1 MEKGDS
7 WDRIFL
13 VGCGDIGLRVARLW
27 ADEGSPVCALARSP
41 ESAGRL
47 SAAGIPTVNGDL
59 DEPGTLVGLP
69 IRGTLS
75 YYLAP
80 PPEGGD
86 TDPRMRAFLDRIP
99 PGEEPGKM
107 VYMSTTAVYGDL
119 HGEWATE
126 ETPTAPS
133 TARGRRRLDA
143 EQAVL
148 AWGRQRGIPAV
159 ILRVAG
165 IYGPGRLPVD
175 RVRKRTPVLAGS
187 ESPFSNRIHADDL
200 ARVCVAAA
208 KRGRGGSI
216 YNVSDGR
223 PGTIGQY
230 YSAIAD
236 MLGVPRP
243 PEVTMSEARRVM
255 SEAMLSYLSESKRV
269 DSRKMREELGVEL
282 LYPDLESG
290 LAASFA
296 DGG

>member
-1 MEKGDS
+1 MN
-7 WDRIFL
+7 RVFI

-27 ADEGSPVCALARSP
+27 GGEGAPVSALARSP
-41 ESAGRL
+41 ESALRL
-47 SAAGIPTVNGDL
+47 EERGIAPVPGDL
-59 DEPGTLVGLP
+59 DEPSTLVDLP
-69 IRGTLS
+69 LQS
-75 YYLAP
+75 SLVYYLAP

-86 TDPRMRAFLDRIP
+86 ADPRMRAFLDRIP
-99 PGEEPGKM
+99 PGEEPEKI

-126 ETPTAPS
+126 ETPPAPG

-143 EQAVL
+143 ERAVL
-148 AWGRQRGIPAV
+148 SWGKRRILPVV

-165 IYGPGRLPVD
+165 IYGPGRLPLD
-175 RVRKRTPVLAGS
+175 KVRKRTPVIAGS
-187 ESPFSNRIHADDL
+187 ESPCSNRIHADDL

-208 KRGRGGSI
+208 KRGRGGAV
-216 YNVSDGR
+216 YNVSDGQ
-223 PGTIGQY
+223 PGTISQY
-230 YSAIAD
+230 YCAVAD
-236 MLGVPRP
+236 RLGVPRP

-269 DSRKMREELGVEL
+269 DNRKMREELGVEL

>member
-1 MEKGDS
+1 VSGV
-7 WDRIFL
+7 FV
-13 VGCGDIGLRVARLW
+13 VGCGDIGRRLARLW
-27 ADEGSPVCALARSP
+27 QEEGVPVCALARSP
-41 ESAGRL
+41 ESARRL
-47 SAAGIPTVNGDL
+47 EGMGIAPVKGDL
-59 DEPGTLVGLP
+59 DEPATLVGLP
-69 IRGTLS
+69 IKGTWA

-86 TDPRMRAFLDRIP
+86 TDPRMRAFLDRVP
-99 PGEEPGKM
+99 PGEEPAKF
-107 VYMSTTAVYGDL
+107 VYMSTTAVYGDMR
-119 HGEWATE
+119 GEWATE
-126 ETPTAPS
+126 ETPPAPA

-143 EQAVL
+143 ERAVL
-148 AWGRQRGIPAV
+148 SWGGQRGIPAV

-165 IYGPGRLPVD
+165 IYGPGRLPVEK
-175 RVRKRTPVLAGS
+175 VRKRTPVLAGN
-187 ESPFSNRIHADDL
+187 ESPCSNRIHADDL
-200 ARVCVAAA
+200 ARVCLAAA
-208 KRGRGGSI
+208 KRGRSGAV

-223 PGTIGQY
+223 PGTISQY
-230 YSAIAD
+230 HCAIAD

-243 PEVTMSEARRVM
+243 PEVTMSEARRAM

>member
-1 MEKGDS
+1 MI
-7 WDRIFL
+7 RVFI

-27 ADEGSPVCALARSP
+27 GGEGALVGALARSP
-41 ESAGRL
+41 ESARRL
-47 SAAGIPTVNGDL
+47 EGMGIAAVKGDL

-69 IRGTLS
+69 VQGTLS

-80 PPEGGD
+80 PPERGD
-86 TDPRMRAFLDRIP
+86 KDPRMRAFLDCIP
-99 PGEEPGKM
+99 PGEEPEKI

-126 ETPTAPS
+126 ETPPAPAA
-133 TARGRRRLDA
+133 ARGRRRLDA

-148 AWGRQRGIPAV
+148 SWGRLRGIPAV

-175 RVRKRTPVLAGS
+175 KVRKRTPVLAGS

-200 ARVCVAAA
+200 ARICVAAA
-208 KRGRGGSI
+208 KRGRGGGI

-223 PGTIGQY
+223 PGTINQY
-230 YSAIAD
+230 YCAIAD

-269 DSRKMREELGVEL
+269 DNRKMREELGVEL
-282 LYPDLESG
+282 LYPDLVSG
-290 LAASFA
+290 LAASF
-296 DGG
+296 GEEG